1 MTAMLAN
8 GRFAD
13 VITTEAELRAIVG
26 RPNRWIMGKVKPT
39 LDTDCI
45 RFIAR
50 SPFVVLAS
58 AGHSGHLDVSP
69 KGDPAGFIQVLD
81 EKTLALPD
89 RAGNRRLDSLR
100 NILENPNVSLIFFV
114 PGEGE
119 TLRVGGKAIIV
130 RDRGLRDSMVLNGR
144 VPEVATVITVER
156 AYFHCGK
163 CIVRS
168 KLWDGW
174 QRADEPP
181 AQGNGWLRMFAEKR
195 VSP

>member
-1 MTAMLAN
+1 MRAALAN

-26 RPNRWIMGKVKPT
+26 RPNRWIMGKVKPV
-39 LDTDCI
+39 LDSDCI

-50 SPFVVLAS
+50 SPFMVLAS
-58 AGHSGHLDVSP
+58 AGVSGHLDLSP
-69 KGDPAGFIQVLD
+69 KGDPAGFVQVLD
-81 EKTLALPD
+81 DSTLALPD

-100 NILENPNVSLIFFV
+100 NILENPNVGLIFFV

-119 TLRVGGKAIIV
+119 TLRVGGKAMIV
-130 RDRGLRDSMVLNGR
+130 RDRTLRESLALNGR
-144 VPEVATVITVER
+144 VPELATVITVER

-168 KLWDGW
+168 KLWDSRPNCE
-174 QRADEPP
+174 QLPEQSA
-181 AQGNGWLRMFAEKR
+181 GWLRMFPEKR
-195 VSP
+195 TGA